1 MVQPEEIEGMVDA
14 LGAVTYKEIVEF
26 VQELAYTREEDVPE
40 EEEISKLL
48 EKAVSEHLL
57 ETITSGELM
66 GSDPEEGHEVEKEEE
81 GKEEAEVEVEQELIN
96 YYIVGPNAF
105 PDFPFDLSE
114 VIDILKLDRRE
125 VDPDKLTRKFSRRLK
140 ARITKLEHNI
150 EAFAKGEDTAIDIPT
165 LEHRY
170 SDLLNVYYDYDSWIE
185 GGFPEM
191 EDEVLS
197 ISKQI
202 DALGAAQ
209 DI

>member
-1 MVQPEEIEGMVDA
+1 MVHPEEIEGMVDA
-14 LGAVTYKEIVEF
+14 LGAVTYKEIVEL

-66 GSDPEEGHEVEKEEE
+66 GPDPEEEHEVEKEEE
-81 GKEEAEVEVEQELIN
+81 EEGEQELIN

-140 ARITKLEHNI
+140 ARITKLKHNI

-170 SDLLNVYYDYDSWIE
+170 SDLLNLYYDYDSWIE
-185 GGFPEM
+185 GGIPEM
-191 EDEVLS
+191 EDEVLA

>member
-57 ETITSGELM
+57 ETITSRELSE
-66 GSDPEEGHEVEKEEE
+66 SDSEAGYEVEKEEE
-81 GKEEAEVEVEQELIN
+81 GKEEQELIN

-140 ARITKLEHNI
+140 AKITKLEHNI
-150 EAFAKGEDTAIDIPT
+150 EAFAKGEDNAIDIPT

-170 SDLLNVYYDYDSWIE
+170 SDLLNLYYDYDSWIE

-191 EDEVLS
+191 EEEVLA
-197 ISKQI
+197 ISKHI

>member
-1 MVQPEEIEGMVDA
+1 MVQPKEIEGMVDA

-26 VQELAYTREEDVPE
+26 VQELAYTREEDVPK

-66 GSDPEEGHEVEKEEE
+66 GPDPEEEHEVEKEE
-81 GKEEAEVEVEQELIN
+81 GEQELIN

-125 VDPDKLTRKFSRRLK
+125 VDPDKLTRKFLRRLK

-150 EAFAKGEDTAIDIPT
+150 EAFAKGEETAIDIPT

-170 SDLLNVYYDYDSWIE
+170 SDLLNLYYDYDSWIK
-185 GGFPEM
+185 GGIPEM
-191 EDEVLS
+191 EDEVLA